1 MNMNSSR
8 IYRLLSVL
16 SVTVALVISSFSL
29 SAQSQNFES
38 RYNLLVS
45 QLGPAGVGI
54 ETLLQKWEAAD
65 STDKKML
72 LAKFDYY
79 FTKSQSE
86 QVVKK
91 SQNKYLGMDPLL
103 SLKDST
109 GTPVYYY
116 KEVIFDDELFAKAL
130 KAADKVASFYPDDLE
145 FRFLKANA
153 LIAYEKE
160 SPDMATAYLL
170 DLMSQ
175 DQSRTRPWNYEG
187 GKQDKDF
194 FPDSMQ
200 EYCRTFYTVGGEPA
214 MDTFLSIS
222 KRMNELYPDMT
233 CFVSNIA
240 TYYLVAKDD
249 PKSALKYYG
258 KVLKKVKDDEVAL
271 RNACIAARKAGNRKL
286 EQKYQQM
293 LRQYGYVK

>member
-187 GKQDKDF
+187 VKQDKDF